1 MIMLENVFMVTFPK
15 KIQYIQIL
23 TTLDPIHLLSLIVSV
38 LFFHYIDNII
48 LIFEVENFH
57 TNISNKEIYVF
68 LQSFLWI
75 NVYFEYEK
83 RLQVLISKNVMK
95 IYLEEADRLS
105 WLDVSVED
113 IFDEN
118 YINPEG

>member
-1 MIMLENVFMVTFPK
+1 MVTFPK